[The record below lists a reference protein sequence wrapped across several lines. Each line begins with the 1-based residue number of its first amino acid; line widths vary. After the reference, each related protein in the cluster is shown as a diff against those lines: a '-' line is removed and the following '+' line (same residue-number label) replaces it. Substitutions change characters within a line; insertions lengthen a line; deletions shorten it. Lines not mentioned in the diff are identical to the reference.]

1 MISEERS
8 NHTSKQ
14 ALHFPVGFLI
24 PSPKRRLAKLG
35 FKSSNGSHSSSGS
48 PVPAE
53 GMPVRQPARSKIRR
67 QSRLS
72 SVFHRNPLPQGGRHG
87 QGDPAATGGGA
98 PDTPGIL
105 KVYGSHICEGT
116 NYKSV
121 LATTRSSAR
130 QLIREALERYG
141 LGEEDPASYVLC
153 DVIGQTG
160 DNLQWKAECSRVV
173 GDTEKP
179 LLLQSLWKPKD
190 GLTRRFEIQRRACV
204 EERGAREKDSATTA
218 LSSQDKKMQRMRS
231 RVTSLLIDGS
241 GCDGRAGDGLWRSL
255 SDMDLSGS
263 GERGEEGGR
272 GQSPGP
278 REDPQPE
285 ADKEAPCPEKEET
298 ESSGDNSTQYSVHPP
313 LDFPYFLLLQG
324 YSCAQDFVLYLL
336 GGSATVFGRWE
347 CEGEGVG
354 EEQPKADVLLFAPD
368 IWPQHCCVCRLE
380 KAGQEGG
387 SGGAIT
393 LLKPFCSA
401 PVAHNG
407 VPLEGEAELHQ
418 GDLVRLGEHYLFMF
432 KDPTDPTSCLTPHWL
447 TVPASGHRG
456 ALACRHC
463 SIPTLRTQGRR
474 RPGWTDTEGRDL
486 SLQYELEHEDR
497 ILEEIITM
505 ADPHGDGPKLT
516 PAFLLC
522 LCLQHSATAF
532 KMSDFCRLLL
542 RITSLVQK
550 TTWEKTKELAV
561 LHPEMGPSDGKQY
574 PDKLQSLI
582 LDQLIKDLHPL
593 VLWMANAIELLH
605 FIQQGAPQLI
615 PWEEEE
621 DGDNTG
627 CLGYTMPP
635 IQTACEEAMTV
646 LEEVIMFTFQQSVY
660 YLTKALYGALPGLL
674 DGNPFSETGQL
685 RVPEGVAQ
693 VLDVLD
699 ETLRLLT
706 SHQVHTDVASQL
718 FVYLLFF
725 INASLFNALMERGS
739 GGGFYQWS
747 KGIQVRANLDLLMDW
762 IQGAEL
768 GDLAAEFL
776 QKVSAAVNLL
786 ATPRENLLQASWRS
800 LRAEFASLNPAQLH
814 HILQEYEPGRARPA
828 HWTPPPEEINAALRT
843 GAILESF
850 DNHPPLILP
859 STAFH
864 LELGQTIGDLRLTG
878 HLGRL
883 QEFILSLTHGESTKT
898 PAQLQQVLHRDPAE
912 ACPPPT
918 AGQQDSTHPE
928 AEVAAPLQP
937 LAEEEMSGTDSSA
950 PPSVGEAHSDRMG
963 ALQAS
968 RAALT
973 QKLQSLELQHDL
985 LGETDLGSHKS
996 LALDPSCLLTPPNT
1010 PQGPEP
1016 GEPGTHPQDGAPSL
1030 APVWQPRKGQV
1041 KTSGHT
1047 DQREEKGEEEEEG
1060 EEEVFT
1066 VELQRGPRGLGL
1078 ALVDGMKTPLKMS
1091 GIFVK
1096 AVAPDSPAARCGKL
1110 GQGDRILAV
1119 NGLSLVGMDFHI
1131 GRQLILTSGERLNLL
1146 VARSELSILQASDS
1160 WLQPC

>member
-14 ALHFPVGFLI
+14 SLHFPVGFLI

-35 FKSSNGSHSSSGS
+35 FKSRNGSVKSHSSSGS

-53 GMPVRQPARSKIRR
+53 GMPARQPVRSKIRR

-72 SVFHRNPLPQGGRHG
+72 SVFHRNPLPQDGRHG
-87 QGDPAATGGGA
+87 QGDPAVMGGGA

-204 EERGAREKDSATTA
+204 EEWGAREKDSATTA
-218 LSSQDKKMQRMRS
+218 LNGQAKKMQKMRS
-231 RVTSLLIDGS
+231 RVTSLLVDGS

-255 SDMDLSGS
+255 SDMDLSGP
-263 GERGEEGGR
+263 GERGEEGRR
-272 GQSPGP
+272 GQSPRP
-278 REDPQPE
+278 QEDPQPE

-298 ESSGDNSTQYSVHPP
+298 ESSGDNSTQYSVHLP

-336 GGSATVFGRWE
+336 GGSATIFGRWE
-347 CEGEGVG
+347 REREGEGVG
-354 EEQPKADVLLFAPD
+354 KEQPKADILLFAPD
-368 IWPQHCCVCRLE
+368 IWPHHCCVCRLE
-380 KAGQEGG
+380 RAGQDGG
-387 SGGAIT
+387 RGGAIT

-418 GDLVRLGEHYLFMF
+418 GDLVKLGEHYLFMF
-432 KDPTDPTSCLTPHWL
+432 KDPTDPASCLTPHWL
-447 TVPASGHRG
+447 TAPASSGVP
-456 ALACRHC
+456 ACRHC
-463 SIPTLRTQGRR
+463 SIPTLQAQRRR

-486 SLQYELEHEDR
+486 SLRYELEHEDR
-497 ILEEIITM
+497 ILDEIITM
-505 ADPHGDGPKLT
+505 AEPHGDGPKLT

-532 KMSDFCRLLL
+532 KMSDFCQLLL

-561 LHPEMGPSDGKQY
+561 LHPETVPSDGKQY
-574 PDKLQSLI
+574 PDKLQPLI
-582 LDQLIKDLHPL
+582 LDQLIKDLHSL

-627 CLGYTMPP
+627 C
-635 IQTACEEAMTV
+635 IRVACEEAMTV

-660 YLTKALYGALPGLL
+660 YLTKALYAALPGLL

-693 VLDVLD
+693 VLDILD

-706 SHQVHTDVASQL
+706 SHQVHLDVASQL

-739 GGGFYQWS
+739 RGGFYQWS
-747 KGIQVRANLDLLMDW
+747 RGIQVRANLDLLMDW
-762 IQGAEL
+762 IHGAEL

-776 QKVSAAVNLL
+776 QKVSVAVNLL

-800 LRAEFASLNPAQLH
+800 LRAEFVSLNPAQLH

-828 HWTPPPEEINAALRT
+828 HWSPPPEEIHAALRT

-864 LELGQTIGDLRLTG
+864 LELGKTIGDLRLTA

-883 QEFILSLTHGESTKT
+883 QEFILSLTHGESTKS
-898 PAQLQQVLHRDPAE
+898 PAQLQQVLYRDPAG

-937 LAEEEMSGTDSSA
+937 LAEEERSGTDSSA
-950 PPSVGEAHSDRMG
+950 PPGVGDAHCDRMG
-963 ALQAS
+963 ALRAS

-973 QKLQSLELQHDL
+973 QKLRSLELQNDL

-1010 PQGPEP
+1010 PQGPEL
-1016 GEPGTHPQDGAPSL
+1016 GELGTCPHDHAPHL
-1030 APVWQPRKGQV
+1030 IKA
-1041 KTSGHT
+1041 SGHT
-1047 DQREEKGEEEEEG
+1047 DQREEKGEEDE

-1066 VELQRGPRGLGL
+1066 VELQKGPRGLGL

-1096 AVAPDSPAARCGKL
+1096 AVAPDSPAAHCWKL

-1131 GRQLILTSGERLNLL
+1131 GRQLILTSGDRLNLL
-1146 VARSELSILQASDS
+1146 VARSELRSAGRSLCTDPRSAGRS
-1160 WLQPC
+1160 LCTEC